1 MGRPS
6 QLLSDR
12 YQIQLSESW
21 QNWFDGIGREVSLP
35 GFFRQQV
42 DLAGLCASK
51 PTQIWSGFMLPDT
64 LPVLSNGYGD
74 WICVRVRADGS
85 FGELLHWYHGGGDW
99 IPVGQHLAEAIL
111 HDAVDVHRPIR
122 KQMLRGAV
130 ETARPKN
137 SSDRPQALQ
146 QWLVDSIV
154 AVRDDLSQ
162 DAVLKIVEAAQS
174 GHYAIAL
181 KLLVESQL
189 AFEAAVCDNT
199 EQMIQQAVPSEHGS
213 LNMLEDE
220 DCNRIAELCESII
233 ERRQDLGW
241 AYSLL
246 GWCQQHAGN
255 KELSKTTF
263 FSGRFASAFSDQSV
277 RLRLH
282 RFEQRY
288 GKFSIA
294 QLAASRKDLPESIT
308 SDEYLTLYLNNRDAN
323 LVSRVQDYWLNLA
336 QSALASGDHS
346 EAYRLAYNAGWDIGA
361 TSMPSYRKILDILY
375 QSSKAAGWAGRSAV
389 AKAHLDAI

>member
-12 YQIQLSESW
+12 YQLQLDESW
-21 QNWFDGIGREVSLP
+21 QNWFDGVNREMPLP
-35 GFFRQQV
+35 GFFRQPV
-42 DLAGLCASK
+42 DLPGLCASK

-64 LPVLSNGYGD
+64 LPILSNGYGD
-74 WICVRVRADGS
+74 WICVRVGADGQ

-99 IPVGQHLAEAIL
+99 IPVGQNLAEAIL
-111 HDAVDVHRPIR
+111 HDAVDVHRPVR

-130 ETARPKN
+130 ETARSQN
-137 SSDRPQALQ
+137 TTDHSQALIN
-146 QWLVDSIV
+146 WCVESLAS
-154 AVRDDLSQ
+154 VRKDLSKDSVVQ
-162 DAVLKIVEAAQS
+162 IVEAAQK
-174 GHYAIAL
+174 GQYAVAL
-181 KLLVESQL
+181 SLLVQAQL
-189 AFEAAVCDNT
+189 AFEAAVCDTT

-220 DCNRIAELCESII
+220 DCNRIAELCGSII

-246 GWCQQHAGN
+246 GWCQHHAGP
-255 KELSKTTF
+255 KELSKTTY

-294 QLAASRKDLPESIT
+294 QLANARKDLPESIS
-308 SDEYLTLYLNNRDAN
+308 SDEYLSLYLNHRDTN
-323 LVSRVQDYWLNLA
+323 LVSRIQDFWLNNA
-336 QSALASGDHS
+336 QSAFASGDYA
-346 EAYRLAYNAGWDIGA
+346 EAYRCAYNAGWDIGA
-361 TSMPSYRKILDILY
+361 TSMPSYRKILDFLY
-375 QSSKAAGWAGRSAV
+375 RTSKAAGWAGRAEV
-389 AKAHLDAI
+389 AKAHLEAI